1 MGLFNG
7 ILQGL
12 YWAITKIFGSADIGS
27 TWSWLESTLTYLFSA
42 FWVLPLIFLSRIVTS
57 LWFQDIAGLHVVKLC
72 FVKLI
77 VNHIYFFFTE
87 SSFRGRPQPF
97 KSISQL
103 IADTLFSL
111 LIQTLFLVQVGCNYR
126 SYFIVLIH

>member
-57 LWFQDIAGLHVVKLC
+57 LWFQDIAGLHVVKL
-72 FVKLI
+72 
-77 VNHIYFFFTE
+77 
-87 SSFRGRPQPF
+87 
-97 KSISQL
+97 
-103 IADTLFSL
+103 
-111 LIQTLFLVQVGCNYR
+111 
-126 SYFIVLIH
+126 